1 MRTHDL
7 RSENALNFPG
17 LEDVVVVEQ
26 ARGVTSSSVS
36 EGLRD
41 EESGGRQ
48 KSAGS
53 KKKKGDDFGRGTSR
67 YRGVSWHKKNRKWS
81 AKLSNKGLSIHL
93 GSFADE
99 RKAARAVDLSIQ
111 ERGLDRT
118 LNFPSNV
125 EDDAVSKSSCEDAD
139 AYQKKKSS
147 WRGWNETETTKEKVI
162 SRGRKKTSR
171 KMKETKKRQ
180 STQKQLLLPP
190 SV

>member
-67 YRGVSWHKKNRKWS
+67 YRGVSWHKQNRTWS
-81 AKLSNKGLSIHL
+81 AKLSNKGLSFHL
-93 GSFADE
+93 GNCLIHVCIS
-99 RKAARAVDLSIQ
+99 
-111 ERGLDRT
+111 
-118 LNFPSNV
+118 LN
-125 EDDAVSKSSCEDAD
+125 
-139 AYQKKKSS
+139 
-147 WRGWNETETTKEKVI
+147 
-162 SRGRKKTSR
+162 TS
-171 KMKETKKRQ
+171 
-180 STQKQLLLPP
+180 LL
-190 SV
+190 